1 MADHPNAA
9 LLRKGYEAFDKG
21 DVTAL
26 TEMFAEDVVW
36 HVAGNNPLSGEHRGK
51 EAVFAAFAKTVGVPP
66 LSFKIELHDVLAND
80 EHAVAL
86 VHATASRHTFA
97 TWAIENQAREL
108 DVQYLLGHSTP
119 DMVRRY
125 SATYNSE
132 KAARAHE
139 AFSPA
144 DRLGERLAG
153 TSGPAL

>member
-21 DVTAL
+21 DVAVL
-26 TEMFAEDVVW
+26 TELFAEDVVW

-86 VHATASRHTFA
+86 VQATANRQGKQLDLRDVTVYHIRNGKVTEFWSFA
-97 TWAIENQAREL
+97 EDQR
-108 DVQYLLGHSTP
+108 
-119 DMVRRY
+119 
-125 SATYNSE
+125 ATDEFWS
-132 KAARAHE
+132 
-139 AFSPA
+139 
-144 DRLGERLAG
+144 
-153 TSGPAL
+153 